1 MSWDP
6 YLDLRTGVLR
16 NRLGLTDSVTLA
28 AAEADFTAAR
38 LAGLELRP
46 VPGSYDLPH
55 LQAFHWHVFGDVYPW
70 AGQLRTVALGKGR
83 LFCPPDELERRAADL
98 FAGLARHDH
107 LRGRDRTGFVTG
119 LTALLAGI
127 NDLHPFREG
136 NGRTQRAFLGQLARD
151 AGRRIRWAALDPAEN
166 VRASVAAHEGDLGP
180 MWTMLDRLVA
190 TDPG

>member
-1 MSWDP
+1 LSWDP

-16 NRLGLTDSVTLA
+16 NRLGLTDPVALA

-46 VPGSYDLPH
+46 VPGGYDLPH

-83 LFCPPDELERRAADL
+83 PFCPPDELEDRAAAL
-98 FAGLARHDH
+98 FGDLARDGH
-107 LRGRDRTGFVTG
+107 LRGRDRADFVAG
-119 LTALLAGI
+119 LAELLAGI

-136 NGRTQRAFLGQLARD
+136 NGRTQRAFLGQLARE
-151 AGRRIRWAALDPAEN
+151 AGRRIRWIALDPAEN

-180 MWTMLDRLVA
+180 MRAMLDRLV
-190 TDPG
+190 DGD